1 MPDFWDNIQDGVQ
14 DNTGFDIDSHMDDFD
29 ADKYT
34 SWISRNMW
42 VLGIVYIIIGPIFGL
57 FGAQLFPYIG
67 ASIVA
72 IFVIGTVFTLAAAF
86 GWMTATWAFW
96 VWLFAALAVGILAG
110 CIVRRNMWAL
120 IGLMGLV
127 GGFFGGV
134 VLFSAINAASGWDA
148 VWGYWV
154 ISIICGAIGCW
165 AACNFGKF
173 VVILSTSGI
182 GSYLFMRSWT
192 LFFPGHYPTEAE
204 MMDGYDNSYD
214 GIFWL
219 FIGIFAVSWVGSY
232 IFQTK
237 FTHHHEELD
246 EWEKH

>member
-1 MPDFWDNIQDGVQ
+1 M
-14 DNTGFDIDSHMDDFD
+14 
-29 ADKYT
+29 
-34 SWISRNMW
+34 WI
-42 VLGIVYIIIGPIFGL
+42 LGIVYIIIGPIFGL

-72 IFVIGTVFTLAAAF
+72 MFVIVTVSTLALAF
-86 GWMTATWAFW
+86 GWMNATWAMILCL
-96 VWLFAALAVGILAG
+96 VAALALGVLAG
-110 CIVRRNMWAL
+110 CVVRRNMWAL
-120 IGLMGLV
+120 VGLMGLV
-127 GGFFGGV
+127 GGFFGGAI
-134 VLFSAINAASGWDA
+134 LFSAINAASGWDA

-154 ISIICGAIGCW
+154 ISVICGAIGCW
-165 AACNFGKF
+165 AACHFGKF
-173 VVILSTSGI
+173 VVMLSTSGV

-192 LFFPGHYPTEAE
+192 LFFPGHYPSESD
-204 MMDGYDNSYD
+204 MMDGGDSADYD

-232 IFQTK
+232 IFQAK

>member
-1 MPDFWDNIQDGVQ
+1 MPDFWDNIQDGVEENSNFDF
-14 DNTGFDIDSHMDDFD
+14 DNVDIDT
-29 ADKYT
+29 DKY
-34 SWISRNMW
+34 SNWINKNLW
-42 VLGIVYIIIGPIFGL
+42 VIGIVYIIVGPIFAL

-72 IFVIGTVFTLAAAF
+72 MFVIVSLSTIALAF
-86 GWMTATWAFW
+86 GWMNVTWAM
-96 VWLFAALAVGILAG
+96 VVCIICAIALGVLAG

-120 IGLMGLV
+120 VGLMGLV
-127 GGFFGGV
+127 GGWFGGV

-154 ISIICGAIGCW
+154 ISIVCGAIGCW
-165 AACNFGKF
+165 AACHFGKF
-173 VVILSTSGI
+173 VVMLSTSGV

-192 LFFPGHYPTEAE
+192 LFFPGHYPSESD
-204 MMDGYDNSYD
+204 MMDGGDSMDYD

-219 FIGIFAVSWVGSY
+219 FIGVFAVSWVGSY
-232 IFQTK
+232 IFQAK
-237 FTHHHEELD
+237 FTHYHEELE

>member
-1 MPDFWDNIQDGVQ
+1 MPDFMDNIQDGLKENTDFDF
-14 DNTGFDIDSHMDDFD
+14 DNVDIDT
-29 ADKYT
+29 DKY
-34 SWISRNMW
+34 SNWISQNLW
-42 VLGIVYIIIGPIFGL
+42 VIGIVYIIVGPIFAL

-72 IFVIGTVFTLAAAF
+72 MFVIVSLSTIALAF
-86 GWMTATWAFW
+86 GWMNVTWAM
-96 VWLFAALAVGILAG
+96 VVCIICAIALGVLAG

-120 IGLMGLV
+120 VGLMGLV
-127 GGFFGGV
+127 GGWFGGV

-148 VWGYWV
+148 VWGYWM
-154 ISIICGAIGCW
+154 ISIVCGAIGCW
-165 AACNFGKF
+165 AACHFGKF
-173 VVILSTSGI
+173 VVMLSTSGV

-192 LFFPGHYPTEAE
+192 LFFPGHYPSESD
-204 MMDGYDNSYD
+204 MMDGGDSMNYD

-219 FIGIFAVSWVGSY
+219 FIGVFAVSWVGSY
-232 IFQTK
+232 IFQAK